1 MRSAHL
7 TYEEGQRRGRPLLD
21 KYGLQD
27 WRFSIENLRNL
38 ECYPPGCLG
47 YCDLEDKVIG
57 IDWRIGRRF
66 RQVMLHEIAHA
77 LRGVTG
83 HDAHDEQW
91 YDIASNLGCTF
102 ANLVSYFMALPP
114 KGRTI

>member
-1 MRSAHL
+1 MRRGNA
-7 TYEEGQRRGRPLLD
+7 EEGRYSTSTDCRIGDSQSRTFGILNV
-21 KYGLQD
+21 
-27 WRFSIENLRNL
+27 I
-38 ECYPPGCLG
+38 PPGRLG